1 MRISNIEV
9 MVVNLPFRVTFG
21 HNLAS
26 RKSSSNILVKTTL
39 ESDDKRT
46 FIGYGESIPRD
57 YVTGE
62 TVQSALKAIETEFI
76 LAMRDF
82 QFETPIQALT
92 HLESYSGENNAA
104 WCAVEISILDALAKA
119 SNLQLAYLLSL
130 YDSTRQAKMPS
141 KEVKQ
146 TQIKTTSI
154 QSVIDYGGVV
164 PFGPPVA
171 IAALL
176 LCYRAYGFK
185 TVKLKMGRD
194 FERGMFTLQMARNI
208 MGSEAIVRTDANCG
222 WTVEETLY
230 FAEKMRKYKVSS
242 IEQPIDAENIAGLQ
256 RLTAEVPETIVAD
269 ESLCTLEQAKML
281 ISTRACDA
289 FNIRLSKVGGVLA
302 SMQMADMARQAGL
315 GCLMGAQVGESAIL
329 SAAARAFAAVKG
341 PFDNCEGSF
350 NKLLLHEDLSNT
362 KFRIAPGGIG
372 RLPTIPGLGVEVDE
386 RKIKKYASTQY
397 KTTSSTSQAQLA
409 DSAIS

>member
-39 ESDDKRT
+39 ESDDKRV

-62 TVQSALKAIETEFI
+62 TIQSALKAIESQFI
-76 LAMRDF
+76 PQLRDF
-82 QFETPIQALT
+82 QFETPLAALA
-92 HLESYSGENNAA
+92 HLESYSGANNAA

-130 YDSTRQAKMPS
+130 YDSAKNS
-141 KEVKQ
+141 KDTKTSLV
-146 TQIKTTSI
+146 KTTTI
-154 QSVIDYGGVV
+154 ENVIDYGGVV
-164 PFGPPVA
+164 PFGPPLA
-171 IAALL
+171 IGALI
-176 LCYRAYGFK
+176 LCYKAYGFK

-194 FERGMFTLQMARNI
+194 FERGLFTLQMARKI
-208 MGSEAIVRTDANCG
+208 MGSEATIRTDANCG
-222 WTVEETLY
+222 WTVEETLF
-230 FAEKMRKYKVSS
+230 FAEKVRKYKVSS

-256 RLTAEVPETIVAD
+256 RLTAEIPETIVAD
-269 ESLCTLEQAKML
+269 ESLCTLDQAKLL

-362 KFRIAPGGIG
+362 NIGIAPGGIG
-372 RLPTIPGLGVEVDE
+372 HLPTIPGIGVEVDE
-386 RKIKKYASTQY
+386 RKLKKYASSQH
-397 KTTSSTSQAQLA
+397 KINGNSSPVQLA
-409 DSAIS
+409 NTAIS

>member
-9 MVVNLPFRVTFG
+9 MVVNLPFRVSFG

-26 RKSSSNILVKTTL
+26 RKSSSNVLVKTTL
-39 ESDDKRT
+39 ESDDKRVFT
-46 FIGYGESIPRD
+46 GYGESIPRD

-62 TVQSALKAIETEFI
+62 TIQSALKAIESQFI
-76 LAMRDF
+76 PQLKDF
-82 QFETPIQALT
+82 QFETPLAALA
-92 HLESYSGENNAA
+92 HLETYSGANNAA

-130 YDSTRQAKMPS
+130 YDSAKAKSPAKAS
-141 KEVKQ
+141 S
-146 TQIKTTSI
+146 IKSTSI
-154 QSVIDYGGVV
+154 ESVIDYGGVV
-164 PFGPPVA
+164 PFGPNPA
-171 IAALL
+171 IAALI
-176 LCYRAYGFK
+176 LCYRLYGFK

-194 FERGMFTLQMARNI
+194 FERGLFTLKMARKL
-208 MGSEAIVRTDANCG
+208 MGSEATIRTDANCA
-222 WTVEETLY
+222 WTVEETLF

-269 ESLCTLEQAKML
+269 ESLCTLDQAKLL

-362 KFRIAPGGIG
+362 NIGIAPGGIG
-372 RLPTIPGLGVEVDE
+372 QLPTIPGIGVEVDE
-386 RKIKKYASTQY
+386 RKLKKYASSQY
-397 KTTSSTSQAQLA
+397 KTTATGSQAQLA
-409 DSAIS
+409 DTAIS

>member
-39 ESDDKRT
+39 ESDDKRI

-62 TVQSALKAIETEFI
+62 TIQSALKAIESQFI
-76 LAMRDF
+76 PQLRDF
-82 QFETPIQALT
+82 QFETPLAALA
-92 HLESYSGENNAA
+92 HLESYSGANNAA

-130 YDSTRQAKMPS
+130 YDSAKNS
-141 KEVKQ
+141 KDAKTNSV
-146 TQIKTTSI
+146 KTTTI
-154 QSVIDYGGVV
+154 ESVIDYGGVV
-164 PFGPPVA
+164 PFGPPLA
-171 IAALL
+171 IGALM
-176 LCYRAYGFK
+176 LCYKAYGFK

-194 FERGMFTLQMARNI
+194 FERGLFTLQMARKI
-208 MGSEAIVRTDANCG
+208 MGSEATIRTDANCG
-222 WTVEETLY
+222 WTVEETLF

-256 RLTAEVPETIVAD
+256 RLTAEIPETIVAD
-269 ESLCTLEQAKML
+269 ESLCTMDQAKLL

-329 SAAARAFAAVKG
+329 SAAGRAFAAVKG

-362 KFRIAPGGIG
+362 NIGIAPGGIG
-372 RLPTIPGLGVEVDE
+372 DLPTVPGIGVEVDE
-386 RKIKKYASTQY
+386 RKLKKYASSQ
-397 KTTSSTSQAQLA
+397 TSHKISSNGSQAQLA
-409 DSAIS
+409 DTAIS

>member
-39 ESDDKRT
+39 ETNDNRV
-46 FIGYGESIPRD
+46 FQGYGESIPRD

-62 TVQSALKAIETEFI
+62 TVQSAYKAIETDFI
-76 LAMRDF
+76 PQLRQF
-82 QFETPIQALT
+82 QFETPLQALA
-92 HLESYSGENNAA
+92 HLESFSGENNAA

-119 SNLQLAYLLSL
+119 SNMQLAYLLSL
-130 YDSTRQAKMPS
+130 YDSSKMAKAIS
-141 KEVKQ
+141 KDSKSP
-146 TQIKTTSI
+146 IKTTTI
-154 QSVIDYGGVV
+154 QSVVDYGGVV
-164 PFGPPVA
+164 PFGPTPA
-171 IAALL
+171 IAALIM
-176 LCYRAYGFK
+176 CYRAYGFK

-194 FERGMFTLQMARNI
+194 FERGMFTLQMARKI
-208 MGSEAIVRTDANCG
+208 MGSEATIRTDANCG
-222 WTVEETLY
+222 WTVEETL
-230 FAEKMRKYKVSS
+230 FFSEKMRKYKVSS

-269 ESLCTLEQAKML
+269 ESLCTIDQAKLL

-302 SMQMADMARQAGL
+302 SMQMADMAREAGL

-350 NKLLLHEDLSNT
+350 NKLLLNEDLSNT
-362 KFRIAPGGIG
+362 NFGIAPGGIG
-372 RLPTIPGLGVEVDE
+372 QLPTTPGIGVDVDE
-386 RKIKKYASTQY
+386 RKLKKYASTQF
-397 KTTSSTSQAQLA
+397 KSITSNSEAQLA

>member
-39 ESDDKRT
+39 ESDDKRI

-62 TVQSALKAIETEFI
+62 TIQSALKAIESQFI
-76 LAMRDF
+76 PQLRDF
-82 QFETPIQALT
+82 QFETPLAALA
-92 HLESYSGENNAA
+92 HLESYSGANNAA

-130 YDSTRQAKMPS
+130 YDSAKNS
-141 KEVKQ
+141 KDAKTNSV
-146 TQIKTTSI
+146 KTTTI
-154 QSVIDYGGVV
+154 ESVIDYGGVV
-164 PFGPPVA
+164 PFGPPLA
-171 IAALL
+171 IGALM
-176 LCYRAYGFK
+176 LCYKAYGFK

-194 FERGMFTLQMARNI
+194 FERGLFTLQMARKI
-208 MGSEAIVRTDANCG
+208 MGSEATIRTDANCG
-222 WTVEETLY
+222 WTVEETLF

-256 RLTAEVPETIVAD
+256 RLTAEIPETIVAD
-269 ESLCTLEQAKML
+269 ESLCTLDQAKLL

-329 SAAARAFAAVKG
+329 SAAGRAFAAVKG

-362 KFRIAPGGIG
+362 NIGIAPGGIG
-372 RLPTIPGLGVEVDE
+372 DLPTVPGIGVEVDE
-386 RKIKKYASTQY
+386 RKLKKYASSQ
-397 KTTSSTSQAQLA
+397 TSHKISSNGSQAQLA
-409 DSAIS
+409 DTAIS

>member
-39 ESDDKRT
+39 ESDDKRI

-62 TVQSALKAIETEFI
+62 TIQSALKAIESQFI
-76 LAMRDF
+76 PQLRDF
-82 QFETPIQALT
+82 QFETPLAALA
-92 HLESYSGENNAA
+92 HLESYSGANNAA

-130 YDSTRQAKMPS
+130 YDSAKNS
-141 KEVKQ
+141 KDAKTSSV
-146 TQIKTTSI
+146 KTTTI
-154 QSVIDYGGVV
+154 ESVIDYGGVV
-164 PFGPPVA
+164 PFGPPLA
-171 IAALL
+171 IGALM
-176 LCYRAYGFK
+176 LCYKAYGFK

-194 FERGMFTLQMARNI
+194 FERGLFTLQMARKI
-208 MGSEAIVRTDANCG
+208 MGSEATIRTDANCG
-222 WTVEETLY
+222 WTVEETLF

-256 RLTAEVPETIVAD
+256 RLTAEIPETIVAD
-269 ESLCTLEQAKML
+269 ESLCTMDQAKLL

-329 SAAARAFAAVKG
+329 SAAGRAFAAVKG

-362 KFRIAPGGIG
+362 NIGIAPGGIG
-372 RLPTIPGLGVEVDE
+372 DLPTVPGIGVEVDE
-386 RKIKKYASTQY
+386 RKLKKYASSQ
-397 KTTSSTSQAQLA
+397 TSHKISSNGSQAQLA
-409 DSAIS
+409 DTAIS

>member
-39 ESDDKRT
+39 ESDDKRIFT
-46 FIGYGESIPRD
+46 GYGESIPRD

-62 TVQSALKAIETEFI
+62 TIQSALKAIESQFI
-76 LAMRDF
+76 PQLRDF
-82 QFETPIQALT
+82 QFETPLAALA
-92 HLESYSGENNAA
+92 HLESFSGANNAA

-130 YDSTRQAKMPS
+130 YDSAKNS
-141 KEVKQ
+141 KDTKTGSV
-146 TQIKTTSI
+146 KTTTI
-154 QSVIDYGGVV
+154 ENVIDYGGVV
-164 PFGPPVA
+164 PFGPPLA
-171 IAALL
+171 IGALI

-194 FERGMFTLQMARNI
+194 FERGLFTLQMARKI
-208 MGSEAIVRTDANCG
+208 MGSEATIRTDANCG
-222 WTVEETLY
+222 WTVEETLF

-256 RLTAEVPETIVAD
+256 RLTAEIPETIVAD
-269 ESLCTLEQAKML
+269 ESLCTLDQAKLL

-302 SMQMADMARQAGL
+302 SMQMADLARQAGL

-362 KFRIAPGGIG
+362 NIGIAPGGIG
-372 RLPTIPGLGVEVDE
+372 HLPTIPGIGVEVDE
-386 RKIKKYASTQY
+386 RKLKKYASSQ
-397 KTTSSTSQAQLA
+397 TSHKINGNGSQVQLA
-409 DSAIS
+409 DTAIS

>member
-1 MRISNIEV
+1 

-39 ESDDKRT
+39 ETNDNRV
-46 FIGYGESIPRD
+46 FQGYGESIPRD

-62 TVQSALKAIETEFI
+62 TVQSAYKAIETDFI
-76 LAMRDF
+76 PQLRQF
-82 QFETPIQALT
+82 QFETPLQALA
-92 HLESYSGENNAA
+92 HLESFSGENNAA

-119 SNLQLAYLLSL
+119 SNMQLAYLLSL
-130 YDSTRQAKMPS
+130 YDSSKMAKAIS
-141 KEVKQ
+141 KDSKSP
-146 TQIKTTSI
+146 IKTTTI
-154 QSVIDYGGVV
+154 QSVVDYGGVV
-164 PFGPPVA
+164 PFGPTPA
-171 IAALL
+171 IAALIM
-176 LCYRAYGFK
+176 CYRAYGFK

-194 FERGMFTLQMARNI
+194 FERGMFTLQMARKI
-208 MGSEAIVRTDANCG
+208 MGSEATIRTDANCG
-222 WTVEETLY
+222 WTVEETL
-230 FAEKMRKYKVSS
+230 FFSEKMRKYKVSS

-269 ESLCTLEQAKML
+269 ESLCTIDQAKLL

-302 SMQMADMARQAGL
+302 SMQMADMAREAGL

-350 NKLLLHEDLSNT
+350 NKLLLNEDLSNT
-362 KFRIAPGGIG
+362 NFGIAPGGIG
-372 RLPTIPGLGVEVDE
+372 QLPTTPGIGVDVDE
-386 RKIKKYASTQY
+386 RKLKKYASTQF
-397 KTTSSTSQAQLA
+397 KSITSNSEAQLA